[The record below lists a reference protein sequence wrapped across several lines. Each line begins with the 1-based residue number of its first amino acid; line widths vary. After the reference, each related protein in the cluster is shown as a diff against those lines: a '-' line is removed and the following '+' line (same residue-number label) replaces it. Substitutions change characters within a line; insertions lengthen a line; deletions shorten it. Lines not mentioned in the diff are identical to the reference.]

1 MAKLTKKFNEKIEQ
15 LYDCL
20 YEVKSI
26 AYDKEDDFE
35 LEELLDG
42 FTEQIEYS
50 ISDGDIN
57 LEQIISHIKQI
68 E

>member
-1 MAKLTKKFNEKIEQ
+1 MAKLSKKFDGKIEQ

-20 YEVKSI
+20 YDIKAI
-26 AYDKEDDFE
+26 AYDVEDDCE

-42 FTEQIEYS
+42 FIEQIEYS
-50 ISDGDIN
+50 LSDGEIN
-57 LEQIISHIKQI
+57 LELIIDHIKQT

>member
-1 MAKLTKKFNEKIEQ
+1 MAKLSKKFNERIEQ

-26 AYDKEDDFE
+26 AYDKEDDCE

-42 FTEQIEYS
+42 FIEQIEYS

>member
-1 MAKLTKKFNEKIEQ
+1 MAKLSKKFNEKVEH

-20 YEVKSI
+20 YEIKSI
-26 AYDKEDDFE
+26 AYEVEDDCE

-42 FTEQIEYS
+42 FIEQIEYS

>member
-42 FTEQIEYS
+42 FIEQIEYS

-57 LEQIISHIKQI
+57 LEQIISHIRQI

>member
-1 MAKLTKKFNEKIEQ
+1 MAKLSKKFNEKVEK

-20 YEVKSI
+20 YEVKGI
-26 AYDKEDDFE
+26 AYDKEDDCE

-42 FTEQIEYS
+42 FIEQIEYS

>member
-1 MAKLTKKFNEKIEQ
+1 MAKLSKKFEEKIDA

-20 YEVKSI
+20 YEIKGI
-26 AYDKEDDFE
+26 ADNAEEDYE

-42 FTEQIEYS
+42 FVEQIEYS

-57 LEQIISHIKQI
+57 LELLITHIKNL

>member
-1 MAKLTKKFNEKIEQ
+1 MAKLTKKFDGKIEQ

-20 YEVKSI
+20 YELKAI
-26 AYDKEDDFE
+26 AYDVEDDCE

-42 FTEQIEYS
+42 FIEQIEYS

-57 LEQIISHIKQI
+57 LELIIEHMKQI

>member
-42 FTEQIEYS
+42 FIEQIEYS

>member
-1 MAKLTKKFNEKIEQ
+1 MAKLSKKFNDRIEQ

-20 YEVKSI
+20 YEIKAL
-26 AYDKEDDFE
+26 AYDVEDDCE

-42 FTEQIEYS
+42 FIEQIEYS

-57 LEQIISHIKQI
+57 LEQIITHIRQI

>member
-1 MAKLTKKFNEKIEQ
+1 MAKLSKKFNEKIEQ

-42 FTEQIEYS
+42 FIEQIEYS